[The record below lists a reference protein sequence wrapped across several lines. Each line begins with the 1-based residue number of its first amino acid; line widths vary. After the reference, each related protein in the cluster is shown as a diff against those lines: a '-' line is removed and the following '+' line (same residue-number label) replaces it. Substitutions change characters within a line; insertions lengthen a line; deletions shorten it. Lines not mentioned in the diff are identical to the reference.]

1 MNKENSEKIKLE
13 HGLADIIT
21 ANNVYAHVNDM
32 DEITKAIK
40 NILKPNGLFVFE
52 VSYLLDVIN
61 KKLLG
66 TIFHEHLSY
75 HSIKPLINF
84 LRESIWKL

>member
-32 DEITKAIK
+32 DEIAKAIK
-40 NILKPNGLFVFE
+40 KYFKAEWPICL
-52 VSYLLDVIN
+52 
-61 KKLLG
+61 
-66 TIFHEHLSY
+66 
-75 HSIKPLINF
+75 
-84 LRESIWKL
+84 